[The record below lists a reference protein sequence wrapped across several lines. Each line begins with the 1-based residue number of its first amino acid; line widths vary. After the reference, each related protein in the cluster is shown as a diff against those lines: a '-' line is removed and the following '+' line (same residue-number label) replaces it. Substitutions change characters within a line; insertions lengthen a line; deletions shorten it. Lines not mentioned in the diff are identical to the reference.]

1 VDHRWAISFTIA
13 AIFKTNSNSHL
24 PRHQLLVIIFLALF
38 LVLFLVFFFFDNIL
52 FVIIFLALFL
62 VLFLVFFCFVLF
74 LDSQQFYSDG

>member
-1 VDHRWAISFTIA
+1 MIIVGQIISFTIEP
-13 AIFKTNSNSHL
+13 FSNSRSSL
-24 PRHQLLVIIFLALF
+24 PRHQLLVIFLALF

>member
-1 VDHRWAISFTIA
+1 MGNFSFTIEL
-13 AIFKTNSNSHL
+13 FSKQQKQSSTS
-24 PRHQLLVIIFLALF
+24 PRHQLLVVIFLALF